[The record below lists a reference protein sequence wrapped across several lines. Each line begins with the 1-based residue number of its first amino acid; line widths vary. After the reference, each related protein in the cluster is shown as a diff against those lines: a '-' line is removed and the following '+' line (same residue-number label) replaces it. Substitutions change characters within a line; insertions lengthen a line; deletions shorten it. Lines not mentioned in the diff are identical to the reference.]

1 MNETQRRIKAYRDAL
16 PGLRERIAAV
26 ALLLVMSIT
35 MMTSATFAWLTIS
48 RAPEVSGVN
57 TTVAANGN
65 LEIAL
70 ANSNDTAPGA
80 SKVGDSS
87 AAKGQA
93 VTTAN
98 LTWGNLVNLSDP
110 SYGLENLTLRP
121 AQLNE
126 SALLTSPLYG
136 AVYSADGRVQKLT
149 SNFAYTSWVPAN
161 GNIPGYFGLSN
172 NLGVRAIS
180 STKIEAVGFYNDYLA
195 LKEAADIT
203 NVQAGNAFATIT
215 KNSEWMASLATMI
228 GVHMTASLNYE
239 DQYINKE
246 VDPEDLNNLIDMYD
260 AFIEAFGLEAQ
271 ALANSLNFQLFLAY
285 GGDTNQYT
293 AYTASTILKAT
304 PNSGKDFVIE
314 VADGTTSTKTVKITN
329 LKTFIADYEMLVADV
344 ATLRSI
350 AAGGDRR
357 WTASGLKKVVNR
369 LVNVNECLVDGK
381 TVSALLDEF
390 SDSITSALGY
400 MGKEVSCVITNGVL
414 YNFEQRTGTNIQVT
428 KTNSNG
434 KTGLPVTATMYVS
447 TMNLGEQSATIYATI
462 TTAATKPSEFTQD
475 LTHAESLNT
484 GAGSN
489 TGVVTAQDTY
499 GLAIDLWVRTNASA
513 SYLTLEGNILTV
525 SKDVVATGKDANGN
539 SVDLYTLSR
548 TETETSTDEDGEET
562 TESVTLTYTLYKVET
577 TEEDDTVTTT
587 WYNADTYNVFT
598 LNEGEAPTVKM
609 ETLVTV
615 TGYQGENRVWN
626 GDNKSYISTDS
637 TTQGS
642 GSCYVYYADTPEDQA
657 RSLQLLEAF
666 NVAFVDADGELLATA
681 KMDTAHYYADSG
693 RVIVPLVL
701 DISSI
706 DLGEDAEG
714 NHIYAITALEKNVP
728 TRITAIVYLD
738 GTQLSNQEVLAAA
751 DIQGQLNIQF
761 GSNQDLHPLD
771 NESLEGAERRVSAS
785 VSNASFDYDTATGP
799 MTTTVTIHVDGDAP
813 STVTA
818 FFMRQINSTQG
829 SREEKM
835 TFTQND
841 NGEWV
846 TNYTF
851 TAPGNYVLRTVQ
863 LDGQDYVLST
873 TPTVTVT
880 GFAVQYLNCQE
891 ATSNKVNI
899 MTAANSGT
907 VHLNL
912 KFVTSDPAK
921 MPGTVQGRFLR
932 ADGTAVNINFAY
944 NPTTQVWSGSA
955 TFLSSG
961 DYTLQYLVL
970 DGEYMELDSGMHQT
984 ATVYLGMKVAVYT
997 TSPTSFKF
1005 LPSEMTDDQKNLGM
1019 QVKIMDNTGAE
1030 MQGLSGAKLIYGM
1043 QGSAIKNMNTDLT
1056 WNAAVGYYVG
1066 ELHPDAAG
1074 IFKFSAVT
1082 VGDNTVTNATTSP
1095 TFTIISP
1102 EPPSYDSFQPQE
1114 YQFAPNAGDGKMNA
1128 KLKYSSTATVMA
1140 IIADAA
1146 GNTYEVQ
1153 GTPNST
1159 DTDTNITEWFFTVP
1173 TVNSTQDGYWTM
1185 QEIRVWNYYDAD
1197 GNYISAEVDEEG
1209 NLIAN
1214 GERDEPLVFDML
1226 GENYTTKVVQT
1237 VNVSFPEGQSKDFSG
1252 QFLDTHTI
1260 SGINVN
1266 LYDFENQAIKNVT
1279 GMKLVY
1285 DYDGN
1290 TKDYGG
1296 YTSDS
1301 VSATSGIFTIE
1312 LSGTSINFVQTDA
1325 QTVQYAGTYT
1335 PASFSF
1341 TVNGQKNYTFSDNKM
1356 PANVP
1361 SFTVSSVAPTVTI
1374 SGTNPKPGTT
1384 YRVYTV
1390 SKPTNTSNIV
1400 KGDFFKY
1407 TDYAAA
1413 VYIYTPTSGGGYDQE
1428 AAHAYAPSVTLKLSG
1443 VPSTGFSSAT
1453 MNFVTSNSD
1462 SVSSTFTFGSDF
1474 YATTTIGKAVDGSE
1488 SWTGVSTWPESY
1500 PAGRMT
1506 QNKITIVYDNVSYEI
1521 TLDNTITIDQP
1532 QSPTVMMYTG
1542 IPTTYTG
1549 TKPAQVI
1556 GNGTTVT
1563 TTLPKLTWTA
1573 YTEEAS
1579 ANATWSAYE
1588 AFDTNAD
1595 YRVYVMSEYS
1605 SGKYIKTYYRDYQYY
1620 DWTRFRSSCTDTI
1633 TYYKQ
1638 DMQILK
1644 WVINGVAY
1652 DAGETISITAD
1663 GLITATAIVSE
1674 VSAKV
1679 QNPDKE
1685 PTVTTAYKY
1694 LYGYVKGSSVST
1706 TKVGSN
1712 YYEDGSLLNGVYS
1725 EYSDYT
1731 SVTSTPSLAVPS
1743 SANAATDT
1751 VGTNMTTDPD
1761 GYSTFIS

>member
-70 ANSNDTAPGA
+70 ANSNDTAPGV

-87 AAKGQA
+87 ATKGQA

-149 SNFAYTSWVPAN
+149 SNFAYTSWVPAS

-180 STKIEAVGFYNDYLA
+180 STKIEAVGFYSDYLA

-203 NVQAGNAFATIT
+203 NVQAGNAFTTIT
-215 KNSEWMASLATMI
+215 KNSEWMASLATMM

-239 DQYINKE
+239 DEYINKE
-246 VDPEDLNNLIDMYD
+246 VSPEDLNNLIDMYD

-293 AYTASTILKAT
+293 AYTASTLLTAT

-344 ATLRSI
+344 ETLRSI

-499 GLAIDLWVRTNASA
+499 GLAIDLWVRTNAST

-525 SKDVVATGKDANGN
+525 SEEVVATGKDANGN

-1374 SGTNPKPGTT
+1374 TGVSTNA
-1384 YRVYTV
+1384 
-1390 SKPTNTSNIV
+1390 S
-1400 KGDFFKY
+1400 
-1407 TDYAAA
+1407 TDRYYLSSTPSSLNVITGSYNWKSDDGFSAA
-1413 VYIYTPTSGGGYDQE
+1413 VYMYVSAKSGSLDQE
-1428 AAHAYAPSVTLKLSG
+1428 QVAIKYPSVTLSLAG
-1443 VPSTGFSSAT
+1443 VPAAHTGVT
-1453 MNFVTSNSD
+1453 MVVPNGSNSTYSNTIQFASGKTTATGTIGAGTD
-1462 SVSSTFTFGSDF
+1462 GVFDEGLLGLGSRVSSWPVFYPVGKQTVDEITVKYDEMTFTVDLSH
-1474 YATTTIGKAVDGSE
+1474 AVTI
-1488 SWTGVSTWPESY
+1488 
-1500 PAGRMT
+1500 
-1506 QNKITIVYDNVSYEI
+1506 N
-1521 TLDNTITIDQP
+1521 QP
-1532 QSPTVMMYTG
+1532 QYPPYVDFKDISS
-1542 IPTTYTG
+1542 IDSTYTG
-1549 TKPAQVI
+1549 TTPSRVYSED
-1556 GNGTTVT
+1556 GETVT
-1563 TTLPKLTWTA
+1563 LTLPTIAPWTTNESSTVDGTYTA
-1573 YTEEAS
+1573 VGTPTTRTVYTEVY
-1579 ANATWSAYE
+1579 NTWE
-1588 AFDTNAD
+1588 WF
-1595 YRVYVMSEYS
+1595 
-1605 SGKYIKTYYRDYQYY
+1605 KTYYDYTKYTETKTTYQATSTKTT
-1620 DWTRFRSSCTDTI
+1620 WVNTHTI
-1633 TYYKQ
+1633 TG
-1638 DMQILK
+1638 
-1644 WVINGVAY
+1644 WNINGKVY
-1652 DAGETISITAD
+1652 KPGDTVSITE
-1663 GLITATAIVSE
+1663 TATITAIV
-1674 VSAKV
+1674 
-1679 QNPDKE
+1679 
-1685 PTVTTAYKY
+1685 TVTEGTKTTATTTGTYYAYTYTQTAK
-1694 LYGYVKGSSVST
+1694 T
-1706 TKVGSN
+1706 TKVTSVPSGYGTKVDSA
-1712 YYEDGSLLNGVYS
+1712 
-1725 EYSDYT
+1725 SDYT
-1731 SVTSTPSLAVPS
+1731 
-1743 SANAATDT
+1743 
-1751 VGTNMTTDPD
+1751 TDPT
-1761 GYSTFIS
+1761 YS